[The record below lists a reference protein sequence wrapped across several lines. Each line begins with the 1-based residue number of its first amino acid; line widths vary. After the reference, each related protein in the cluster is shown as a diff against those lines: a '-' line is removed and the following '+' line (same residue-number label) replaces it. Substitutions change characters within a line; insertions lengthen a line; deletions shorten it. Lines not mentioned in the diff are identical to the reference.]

1 MSRMSQDLQ
10 AEVSILEGAMGI
22 REQSL
27 RRAWRVREAGRYGY
41 ITLEQEGENS
51 YFAFYLL
58 IQGVW
63 NRLVFRR
70 YEVENNIV
78 QTTGF
83 GTVTEV
89 AMEEDT
95 RSRLLLMVED
105 RDGDCLWMIYWIP
118 YGASILLA
126 AVGTAVEPY
135 FIVI

>member
-1 MSRMSQDLQ
+1 MSQDLQ
-10 AEVSILEGAMGI
+10 SEVSMLEEAMGF

-27 RRAWRVREAGRYGY
+27 RRAWRVRETGRYGF
-41 ITLEQEGENS
+41 ITQEQEGENS

-58 IQGVW
+58 IRGVW

-70 YEVENNIV
+70 YEVENNVV

-105 RDGDCLWMIYWIP
+105 SGGDRLWIIYWIRS
-118 YGASILLA
+118 GAPIMLA
-126 AVGTAVEPY
+126 AVITSVEPY

>member
-1 MSRMSQDLQ
+1 MSQDLQ
-10 AEVSILEGAMGI
+10 AEVSILEEATGI

-27 RRAWRVREAGRYGY
+27 RRAWRVRKTGRYGY

-58 IQGVW
+58 IRGVW
-63 NRLVFRR
+63 NRLEFRR
-70 YEVENNIV
+70 YEGANDIV
-78 QTTGF
+78 QTSGF

-105 RDGDCLWMIYWIP
+105 RDGDRLWMINWIP
-118 YGASILLA
+118 YGAPILLV
-126 AVGTAVEPY
+126 AVVTAVEPY

>member
-1 MSRMSQDLQ
+1 MSQDLQ
-10 AEVSILEGAMGI
+10 AEVSILEGTMGI

-58 IQGVW
+58 IRGQW
-63 NRLVFRR
+63 NRLVFKR
-70 YEVENNIV
+70 YEGAIDIV
-78 QTTGF
+78 QTSGF
-83 GTVTEV
+83 GTVAEV
-89 AMEEDT
+89 AMEEADA

-105 RDGDCLWMIYWIP
+105 RDGDRLWMIYWIP
-118 YGASILLA
+118 YGAPILLA